1 MIYLLKSFYKF
12 QSSYEDEQDRKLA
25 DNIKKLKARK
35 EADAKQRIHDAK
47 DKKNKLLELRA
58 EKKSELKANNQ
69 LKNSRTSSKLNPNKV
84 RKDVISTGRNQ
95 CDNGKQLIRRKIFV
109 EVELFLF
116 IHFIRN
122 FIYCKF
128 QNIISDDYGFES
140 NASDSIYDKLMK
152 KYEANPE
159 VCTK

>member
-1 MIYLLKSFYKF
+1 MWWKRNHLIYFFYKF

-25 DNIKKLKARK
+25 ENIKKLKARK

-95 CDNGKQLIRRKIFV
+95 CDNGK
-109 EVELFLF
+109 
-116 IHFIRN
+116 
-122 FIYCKF
+122 
-128 QNIISDDYGFES
+128 
-140 NASDSIYDKLMK
+140 
-152 KYEANPE
+152 
-159 VCTK
+159 

>member
-1 MIYLLKSFYKF
+1 M
-12 QSSYEDEQDRKLA
+12 
-25 DNIKKLKARK
+25 
-35 EADAKQRIHDAK
+35 
-47 DKKNKLLELRA
+47 ELRA

-95 CDNGKQLIRRKIFV
+95 CDNGKQLIGRKIFV
-109 EVELFLF
+109 KVELWIFYLY
-116 IHFIRN
+116 N
-122 FIYCKF
+122 IYYKKF
-128 QNIISDDYGFES
+128 YQNIISDDYGFES